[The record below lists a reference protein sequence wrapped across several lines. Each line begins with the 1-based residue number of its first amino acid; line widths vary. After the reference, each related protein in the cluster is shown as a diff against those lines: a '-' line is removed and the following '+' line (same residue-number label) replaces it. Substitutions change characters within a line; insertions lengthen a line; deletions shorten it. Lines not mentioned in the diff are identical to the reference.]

1 MCKLNTLHVDMD
13 RWETFVKTTTSE
25 SGASRVVVDVDGT
38 LGAALF
44 DGSCVS
50 TDASATVSG
59 SSSLS
64 PILGDHDY
72 ESIDSE
78 LSEEVRLP
86 KNVF

>member
-1 MCKLNTLHVDMD
+1 MQLCLM
-13 RWETFVKTTTSE
+13 E
-25 SGASRVVVDVDGT
+25 VV
-38 LGAALF
+38 
-44 DGSCVS
+44 SVS